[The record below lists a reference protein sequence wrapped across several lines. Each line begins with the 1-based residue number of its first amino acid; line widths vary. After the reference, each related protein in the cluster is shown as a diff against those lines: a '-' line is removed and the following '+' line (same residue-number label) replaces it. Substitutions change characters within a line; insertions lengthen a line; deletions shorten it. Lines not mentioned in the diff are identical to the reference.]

1 MDRTFFSY
9 AREDAEFVLR
19 LARDLRAAG
28 GELWLDQLDIEPGE
42 RWDRA
47 VEAALESCPRLLVVL
62 SPTSVASTNVMD
74 EVSYALEEGKRVVP
88 VVVQACK
95 IPFRLRR
102 VQYIDLSTGY
112 EQGLARLLEVLAE
125 PVGPAAPPES
135 GHAAE
140 PAESEVESRS
150 PRPRQSAEPRDPA
163 AQHPA
168 PSPSVVEQAG
178 GWGKGRKVVVGLA
191 VGLLIALGAFVV
203 YRMVSGRPKPVPP
216 EPNAGS
222 ESVIDDIAL
231 PAYVFFDSAFA
242 KKEQAQR
249 RLVELNG
256 WGYSNTGFF
265 WIPNFKYLSGKPLYQ
280 VYIGP
285 FAKKAEA
292 EAEICNYNRKLKT
305 ITYGVKLSIDPGRE
319 EIRCP
324 EPSPR
329 AAS

>member
-9 AREDAEFVLR
+9 AREDAEFVLG

-28 GELWLDQLDIEPGE
+28 GDLWLDQLDIEPGE

-88 VVVQACK
+88 VLIRACK

-125 PVGPAAPPES
+125 PVVPAEPAES

-140 PAESEVESRS
+140 PAEAEAESRS
-150 PRPRQSAEPRDPA
+150 PRPRQSAEPREPA
-163 AQHPA
+163 AQRPV
-168 PSPSVVEQAG
+168 PSPSVAEPAG
-178 GWGKGRKVVVGLA
+178 GRGTGRKVVVGLA
-191 VGLLIALGAFVV
+191 AGLLIALGAFVV
-203 YRMVSGRPKPVPP
+203 YRIVSGRPKPAPP
-216 EPNAGS
+216 EERADSPAT
-222 ESVIDDIAL
+222 VIDDIAL

-242 KKEQAQR
+242 KKEQAQQ
-249 RLVELNG
+249 RLVELNR

-265 WIPNFKYLSGKPLYQ
+265 WVPNFKYLSGKPLYQ
-280 VYIGP
+280 VYVGP
-285 FAKKAEA
+285 FAEKAEA
-292 EAEICNYNRKLKT
+292 ETEICKYNRKLKT
-305 ITYGVKLSIDPGRE
+305 ITYGVRLSTAPGRE

-324 EPSPR
+324 R
-329 AAS
+329 G